1 MKEAEELVAT
11 AQEAFDAAS
20 ASVATLTEANDKA
33 AQDLRT
39 SSTNAVSSLTG
50 FAEGLQSLKSGSLA
64 GVVQGLGKLGEVT
77 KNMGG
82 VMGSVG
88 STLAETF
95 SNGGIIGQI
104 IAAVLSILDVLKEG
118 IGTLVSGILDS
129 VLGAVN
135 GILEN
140 ILSGELFTQIGSSLF
155 YGVRDILDTVT
166 FGLFSSHGNARR

>member
-1 MKEAEELVAT
+1 
-11 AQEAFDAAS
+11 
-20 ASVATLTEANDKA
+20 
-33 AQDLRT
+33 
-39 SSTNAVSSLTG
+39 
-50 FAEGLQSLKSGSLA
+50 
-64 GVVQGLGKLGEVT
+64 
-77 KNMGG
+77 MGG

-140 ILSGELFTQIGSSLF
+140 ILSGELFTQIGRLAF
-155 YGVRDILDTVT
+155 LRGE
-166 FGLFSSHGNARR
+166 GHPGHGDLRPVLLARQCQGGERTGGAADRIEQVPDHRHREA